1 MQPYA
6 AIQYDL
12 RPVAE
17 HNRITD
23 AAAEPRNLDAAIPQ
37 RSADTGLQNTKRAE
51 HKTSTHAAAARR
63 SPDAFPPLRKE
74 TRRLEIAE
82 HSVNGKMQKSAWDR
96 ARNHRPIKPT
106 FLGSLTCVRSAEKT
120 ILCAISKIQTSSWIK
135 HFDWDRETAPL
146 DILQLFVTLTSMQ
159 RCTSTK

>member
-23 AAAEPRNLDAAIPQ
+23 AAAEPRTLDAAIPQ

-82 HSVNGKMQKSAWDR
+82 HSVNGKMQKSA
-96 ARNHRPIKPT
+96 
-106 FLGSLTCVRSAEKT
+106 
-120 ILCAISKIQTSSWIK
+120 
-135 HFDWDRETAPL
+135 
-146 DILQLFVTLTSMQ
+146 
-159 RCTSTK
+159 

>member
-37 RSADTGLQNTKRAE
+37 RSADTGLQNTKRLPTQLQHEGALM
-51 HKTSTHAAAARR
+51 H
-63 SPDAFPPLRKE
+63 FLRFAKKLG
-74 TRRLEIAE
+74 RRLEIAE
-82 HSVNGKMQKSAWDR
+82 HSVNGKMQKSA
-96 ARNHRPIKPT
+96 
-106 FLGSLTCVRSAEKT
+106 
-120 ILCAISKIQTSSWIK
+120 
-135 HFDWDRETAPL
+135 
-146 DILQLFVTLTSMQ
+146 
-159 RCTSTK
+159 